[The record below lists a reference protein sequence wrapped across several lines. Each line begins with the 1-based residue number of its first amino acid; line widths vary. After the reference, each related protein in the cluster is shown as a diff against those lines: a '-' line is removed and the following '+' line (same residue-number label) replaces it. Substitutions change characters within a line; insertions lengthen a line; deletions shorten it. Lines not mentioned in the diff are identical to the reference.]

1 MNKEIL
7 KNKIFWLMTI
17 AGLFVSGLL
26 VWWLI
31 DLPVL
36 VLLISLVILPVSYY
50 FSQVRKARIEQGAVL
65 SWLTTVCMAMVTV
78 WVYQFFDWP
87 PTILQILLLNIQVI
101 MTAEAVFVAFH
112 YVIHRQELSN
122 FLHLEIFLTKLLSI
136 LVAVLAPLAAYQV
149 ISYTMAN
156 VIGSILLVLLW
167 LRITYE
173 IVWMKYA

>member
-1 MNKEIL
+1 
-7 KNKIFWLMTI
+7 
-17 AGLFVSGLL
+17 
-26 VWWLI
+26 
-31 DLPVL
+31 
-36 VLLISLVILPVSYY
+36 
-50 FSQVRKARIEQGAVL
+50 
-65 SWLTTVCMAMVTV
+65 MAMVTV

-112 YVIHRQELSN
+112 YVVHRQELSN

>member
-65 SWLTTVCMAMVTV
+65 S
-78 WVYQFFDWP
+78 
-87 PTILQILLLNIQVI
+87 
-101 MTAEAVFVAFH
+101 
-112 YVIHRQELSN
+112 
-122 FLHLEIFLTKLLSI
+122 
-136 LVAVLAPLAAYQV
+136 
-149 ISYTMAN
+149 
-156 VIGSILLVLLW
+156 
-167 LRITYE
+167 
-173 IVWMKYA
+173 